1 MRRYSKDAGTRA
13 PRAPDSVQGAASRRL
28 IRAKPTSPPI
38 LSDHRRPEGPRGWT
52 GAWAG
57 VNSELLTL
65 ANPADK
71 ELTEGDWP
79 AHCIHEKADSGEAG
93 TSKVLP
99 QEQSASDASAVTTAG
114 GHFLRRSWFLHWTL
128 AWAAFNHTN
137 LPTTED
143 AFSSDVVLLESPG
156 WMTPA
161 FSKELPALLRRFWG
175 PSTPSG
181 SHCWG
186 LWGALFSQSHHLPLA
201 GAARAGPPSACL
213 SSIPG
218 FAGSRH

>member
-137 LPTTED
+137 LPTTE
-143 AFSSDVVLLESPG
+143 ASSNRDWLLVNKGACDLWPRRRKHLQVYLQ
-156 WMTPA
+156 P
-161 FSKELPALLRRFWG
+161 PALREQPLGSLARQVSAHRR
-175 PSTPSG
+175 T
-181 SHCWG
+181 
-186 LWGALFSQSHHLPLA
+186 
-201 GAARAGPPSACL
+201 RASPAP
-213 SSIPG
+213 
-218 FAGSRH
+218 